1 MPMARILVVDDEPA
15 ILTLM
20 RFILEKSGHQVDEAV
35 NGLEALQK
43 LGVEPV
49 NDAVTLPEL
58 VVLDLMMP
66 IMDGH
71 KAFLRI
77 RAHARTEKLPVVVV
91 TAKGDMRALFD
102 QMPSVA
108 GFFHKPFDPGSL
120 RAAIAKAL
128 ASPAK

>member
-1 MPMARILVVDDEPA
+1 MARILVVDDEPA

-20 RFILEKSGHQVDEAV
+20 RFILEKSGHDIEEAV
-35 NGLEALQK
+35 NGLEALGK

-49 NDAVTLPEL
+49 DDSVPLPDL

-71 KAFLRI
+71 KAFLRL
-77 RAHARTEKLPVVVV
+77 RAHPRTEKLPIVVV

-108 GFFHKPFDPGSL
+108 GF
-120 RAAIAKAL
+120 
-128 ASPAK
+128 